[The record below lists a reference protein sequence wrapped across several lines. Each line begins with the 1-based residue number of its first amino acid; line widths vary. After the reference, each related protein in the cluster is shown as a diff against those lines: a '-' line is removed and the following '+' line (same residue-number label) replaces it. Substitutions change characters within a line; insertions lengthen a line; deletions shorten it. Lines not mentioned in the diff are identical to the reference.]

1 MSDKK
6 SKTKTVSSR
15 NLSQPLSESKMDRQ
29 VRQFTS
35 IANKV
40 SRGKGKK
47 VSYKSAFAA
56 MSPKEKAK
64 HGNSLSTFTK
74 AAKKFNK
81 KNPNYDKSKYDI
93 KGGSIL

>member
-6 SKTKTVSSR
+6 KTTVSTR
-15 NLSQPLSESKMDRQ
+15 NLSKPLSESKLDRK
-29 VRQFTS
+29 VRDFTTV
-35 IANKV
+35 ANKV
-40 SRGKGKK
+40 NRAKGKK
-47 VSYKSAFAA
+47 VSYKSAYDA

-64 HGNSLSTFTK
+64 HGNSLKTFTT

-81 KNPNYDKSKYDI
+81 SNPNYDKSKFRTR

>member
-1 MSDKK
+1 MPDKK
-6 SKTKTVSSR
+6 KTVSTR
-15 NLSQPLSESKMDRQ
+15 NLSQPLSESKLDRQ

-40 SRGKGKK
+40 NRGKGKK
-47 VSYKSAFAA
+47 VSYKSAYEA

-64 HGNSLSTFTK
+64 HGNSLKTFTA

-81 KNPNYDKSKYDI
+81 KNPNYDKSKFRTR